1 MTDND
6 NFVKSIEHQMQ
17 KRHEEVVKFRVIAE
31 VADPDDQIEYYQII
45 EDIMAKDTAVREK
58 LITYTESDDVDRSSL
73 KNEIEA
79 LHQLLRGAIE
89 SAQIRIN

>member
-6 NFVKSIEHQMQ
+6 NFVKDIEHQMQ
-17 KRHEEVVKFRVIAE
+17 KRHDEVVKFRVIAE
-31 VADPDDQIEYYQII
+31 VADPDDQIKYYQII
-45 EDIMAKDTAVREK
+45 EDIVAKDTAVREK
-58 LITYTESDDVDRSSL
+58 IITYTESDDVDRSSL

-79 LHQLLRGAIE
+79 LHQLLKDTIV

>member
-6 NFVKSIEHQMQ
+6 NFVKDIEHQMQ

-45 EDIMAKDTAVREK
+45 EDIVAKDNAVRGK

-79 LHQLLRGAIE
+79 LHQLLEGAIE